1 VTQVI
6 RVMKSRLKAIISAL
20 KERLLARDS
29 YKRSMRESRARKPF
43 LKTDGRYLSREEV
56 HSRSSQR

>member
-1 VTQVI
+1 
-6 RVMKSRLKAIISAL
+6 MKSRLKAIISAL